1 MTDEQ
6 EHAAK
11 RGPDG
16 LRAVQRAADL
26 LTTLTRYPAGISLA
40 DLARAT
46 DYPMTTVHRILGV
59 LRQTGLVRETPD
71 GLHALGVGTVVLAGA
86 FLDGVDVRAQ
96 ARPVL
101 HRLAGESGETVHLG
115 VLAGQLIVY
124 IDKIDSRH
132 PVRMVSRVGGT
143 NPASTTAIGKSIL
156 AWSAED
162 TLAAAL
168 EKSAADESEFGK
180 ELELVRANGFA
191 TDLEGNE
198 PGICCVGAPVFDHS
212 GRPIAALSVST
223 PTIRFDADRLAEF
236 GAHVRAC
243 ADEVSRG
250 MGWLGEGVAP
260 ALGVWQ

>member
-6 EHAAK
+6 AAR

-16 LRAVQRAADL
+16 LRAVRRAADL
-26 LTTLTRYPAGISLA
+26 LAVLARYPAGISLA
-40 DLARAT
+40 DLARTT

-59 LRQTGLVRETPD
+59 LRETGLVRETPD
-71 GLHALGVGTVVLAGA
+71 GQHALGAGTVVLAGS
-86 FLDGVDVRAQ
+86 FLDGLDVRAQ

-101 HRLAGESGETVHLG
+101 LRLAEESAETCHLG
-115 VLAGQLIVY
+115 VLAGPLIVY

-156 AWSAED
+156 AWSPQAD
-162 TLAAAL
+162 RLAAAAEGSTVDDSVL
-168 EKSAADESEFGK
+168 AT
-180 ELELVRANGFA
+180 VRTKGFA

-198 PGICCVGAPVFDHS
+198 PGICCVGAPIFDHA
-212 GRPIAALSVST
+212 GQPIAALSVST
-223 PTIRFDADRLAEF
+223 PTARFAAERVDEF
-236 GAHVRAC
+236 GALVRDR

-250 MGWLGEGVAP
+250 LGWRGEGAGP
-260 ALGVWQ
+260 ALGAWL